1 MPPRQLLFRVQDI
14 LDSLEAIRSYITGME
29 YQDFVADR
37 RTVDAVILDYDEEGD
52 LVGLEIL
59 DASKKV
65 PDYATLQFK
74 VA

>member
-1 MPPRQLLFRVQDI
+1 MNVTY
-14 LDSLEAIRSYITGME
+14 DSKTDTLTIVLKHGT
-29 YQDFVADR
+29 VAESDEGKNG
-37 RTVDAVILDYDEEGD
+37 VILDYDEEGD

>member
-1 MPPRQLLFRVQDI
+1 MNVTY
-14 LDSLEAIRSYITGME
+14 DSNTDTLTVVFKPGP
-29 YQDFVADR
+29 VAESDEGKNG
-37 RTVDAVILDYDEEGD
+37 VILDYDEEGD
-52 LVGLEIL
+52 LVSLEIL

>member
-1 MPPRQLLFRVQDI
+1 MNVTY
-14 LDSLEAIRSYITGME
+14 DSKTDTLTVVFKPGP
-29 YQDFVADR
+29 VAESDEGKNG
-37 RTVDAVILDYDEEGD
+37 VILDYDEEGD
-52 LVGLEIL
+52 LVSLEIL

>member
-1 MPPRQLLFRVQDI
+1 MNVTH
-14 LDSLEAIRSYITGME
+14 DSNPAALTVVFKHGT
-29 YQDFVADR
+29 VAESDEGKNG
-37 RTVDAVILDYDEEGD
+37 VILDYDEEGG

-59 DASKKV
+59 DASKKA

>member
-1 MPPRQLLFRVQDI
+1 MNVTY
-14 LDSLEAIRSYITGME
+14 DSKTDTLTVVFKHGK
-29 YQDFVADR
+29 VAESDEGKNG
-37 RTVDAVILDYDEEGD
+37 VILDYDEEGD

>member
-1 MPPRQLLFRVQDI
+1 MNVTY
-14 LDSLEAIRSYITGME
+14 DSKTDTLTVVFKPGA
-29 YQDFVADR
+29 VAESDEGKNG
-37 RTVDAVILDYDEEGD
+37 VILDYDEEGD
-52 LVGLEIL
+52 LVSLEIL

>member
-1 MPPRQLLFRVQDI
+1 MNVTY
-14 LDSLEAIRSYITGME
+14 DSNTDTLTVVFKPGP
-29 YQDFVADR
+29 VAESDEGKNG
-37 RTVDAVILDYDEEGD
+37 VILDYDEDGD
-52 LVGLEIL
+52 LVSLEIL